1 MYIGPTIGLDVSSKS
16 VDLGEEG
23 TVKLA
28 LWDSA

>member
-1 MYIGPTIGLDVSSKS
+1 MGRTIGLDVSSKS

-23 TVKLA
+23 TVKLD